1 MPLSYPTDLLALIEG
16 EVGGLG
22 VGGRVELRVHD
33 VREPSLADA
42 ERATEVQ
49 LGIDRVTALQSELDG
64 ADQTVAPLYKPA
76 EEKKAM
82 EVE

>member
-64 ADQTVAPLYKPA
+64 ADQTIAPFYKPA
-76 EEKKAM
+76 VEKKAI
-82 EVE
+82 ELE